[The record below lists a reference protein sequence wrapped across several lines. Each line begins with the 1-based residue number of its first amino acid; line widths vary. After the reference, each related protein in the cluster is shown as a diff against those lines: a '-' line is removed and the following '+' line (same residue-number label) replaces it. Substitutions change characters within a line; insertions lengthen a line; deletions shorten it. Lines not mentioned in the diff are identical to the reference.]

1 MTNLVIQIFYIITLF
16 CCIYKSYLEIITK
29 ERKLIKKKLTFKV
42 INNIIFLTREIKR
55 KIKEV
60 KYGGFY

>member
-1 MTNLVIQIFYIITLF
+1 MIFNSSILNGFELYIATN
-16 CCIYKSYLEIITK
+16 LEIITK